1 MSEMIFA
8 LDDNQQYCHVHIV
21 HTDRGTSGLQQSQLL
36 HFYEVTIE
44 VSSAILKLKF

>member
-8 LDDNQQYCHVHIV
+8 LDDNQQYCHVH
-21 HTDRGTSGLQQSQLL
+21 TDRGTSGLQQSQLL
-36 HFYEVTIE
+36 DFYEVTIE